1 MDFLSHILTFLAGL
15 ASGYTI
21 RIVVSNSRSTRIV
34 SQKGNVAGRDIVAG
48 DNTQRK

>member
-1 MDFLSHILTFLAGL
+1 MDYLSHILTFLAGL
-15 ASGYTI
+15 VTGYTI
-21 RIVVSNSRSTRIV
+21 RIVISNSKSIRFV